1 MNYLRATNLGEVT
14 ALLEEYPE
22 ALLLCGSTDAA
33 LQLRHRPETA
43 TLIDIHA
50 LEELKGVSAEGDRM
64 RIGTLVTLNELL
76 YSDAVRESLPLL
88 AACADTFG
96 SHQIRNLAT
105 VGGNIANAS
114 PAADLTAALVALE
127 ASVTLASQD
136 GERSVPLET
145 LFCGYKC
152 TKLDHELI
160 TAVTVPLQTG
170 SWYYRKAGMRER
182 LNIAKVSIALT
193 HGSGGFRI
201 SGASLGP
208 SPVRFRT
215 LEALLDGGVYDD
227 AAIKAAL
234 ENDAD
239 PSGGYRSTK
248 AYRLRVAFNMI
259 KEALSQPE
267 ER

>member
-1 MNYLRATNLGEVT
+1 MNYLRATNLGEAT
-14 ALLEEYPE
+14 ALLARYPE

-33 LQLRHRPETA
+33 LQLRHAAATA

-50 LEELKGVSAEGDRM
+50 LEELKGVSVEDGHM
-64 RIGTLVTLNELL
+64 RIGALVTLNELL
-76 YSDAVRESLPLL
+76 RSDVVRASLPLL
-88 AACADTFG
+88 AACAETFG

-127 ASVTLASQD
+127 ATVTLASQE
-136 GERSVPLET
+136 GERSVPLEA
-145 LFCGYKC
+145 FYCGYKC

-170 SWYYRKAGMRER
+170 EWYYRKAGMRER

-193 HGSGGFRI
+193 QGHGGFRI

-208 SPVRFRT
+208 NPVRFRT

-227 AAIKAAL
+227 AAIKEAL
-234 ENDAD
+234 ESDTD
-239 PSGGYRSTK
+239 PSGGHRSTK

>member
-1 MNYLRATNLGEVT
+1 MNYLRATNLGEAT
-14 ALLEEYPE
+14 ALLAQYPE

-33 LQLRHRPETA
+33 LRLAADTA

-50 LEELKGVSAEGDRM
+50 LEELKGVSVEGDTM
-64 RIGTLVTLNELL
+64 RIGALVTVNELL
-76 YSDAVRESLPLL
+76 CSDAVRASLPLL
-88 AACADTFG
+88 AACAETFG

-127 ASVTLASQD
+127 ATVTLASQG
-136 GERSVPLET
+136 GERTVPLEA

-152 TKLDHELI
+152 TKLNHELI
-160 TAVTVPLQTG
+160 ASVTVPRQTG
-170 SWYYRKAGMRER
+170 RWYYRKAGMRER

-193 HGSGGFRI
+193 QGSGGFRI

-208 SPVRFRT
+208 SPLRFRT

-227 AAIKAAL
+227 AAIRAAL
-234 ENDAD
+234 ERDAD

-267 ER
+267 EG